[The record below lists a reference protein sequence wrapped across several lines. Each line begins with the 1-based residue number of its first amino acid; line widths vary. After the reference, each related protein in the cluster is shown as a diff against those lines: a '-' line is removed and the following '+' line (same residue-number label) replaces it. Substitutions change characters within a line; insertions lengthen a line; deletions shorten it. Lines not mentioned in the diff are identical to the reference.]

1 MSYPSILVALDNQPE
16 CVARTKAVLALAKTT
31 GSYVTGVAPTEV
43 LDLRANLNLAS
54 SVASLAILGRD
65 VLLEDATRAALA
77 FDVACEIAGLA
88 GRKALVE
95 ESDMSTA
102 LNRRGRVND
111 LIVLT
116 QSDPRAHAGQAFKNP
131 QIEETILASAR
142 PVIVLPYAN
151 AASTLGTRVL
161 VAWDDSRAAAR
172 ALADAL
178 PLLRRAHSV
187 QVMQFNRD
195 ESSDEG
201 GLSSDLASVGD
212 WLARH
217 GVPARTQVETTTISV
232 AEALLS
238 RAADLGSDLIVMGAF
253 GHARWRERLLGGT
266 TRDVLGTMTAPV
278 LMSH

>member
-1 MSYPSILVALDNQPE
+1 MNYPSILVPLDNQPE
-16 CVARTKAVLALAKTT
+16 CVARTRAVLALAKTM

-43 LDLRANLNLAS
+43 LDLRASLNIAS
-54 SVASLAILGRD
+54 SVASLPILGRD
-65 VLLEDATRAALA
+65 MLLEDATRAALA
-77 FDVACEIAGLA
+77 FDVACEIAGITA
-88 GRKALVE
+88 RKAIVD
-95 ESDMSTA
+95 ESDMSEA

-111 LIVLT
+111 LLVLT

-131 QIEETILASAR
+131 QIEATILASAR

-161 VAWDDSRAAAR
+161 VAWDDSHAAAR

-178 PLLRRAHSV
+178 PLLRRAQSV
-187 QVMQFNRD
+187 QVMLFNRD
-195 ESSDEG
+195 EPADEG
-201 GLSSDLASVGD
+201 GLSCDLASVAE

-217 GVPARTQVETTTISV
+217 GVPAQTRIETTTISV
-232 AEALLS
+232 AESLLS
-238 RAADLGSDLIVMGAF
+238 RASDLGSDLIVMGAF

-266 TRDVLGTMTAPV
+266 TRDVLGTMTVPV